1 MDHDPN
7 SLDEDTVW
15 SMFLEFVERS
25 GPPGS
30 VESLMSSFRGHVEK
44 IMPNRDAEEVVAL
57 TRRLMGSRPGVWP
70 MIFDRIYSSDHPVF
84 NTEPNRLLAGTIE
97 ARPPGRALDVAM
109 GQGRNA
115 VFLAEHGWDVTGIDV
130 SEVGIESARL
140 QAKSMGVELKAIRA
154 DFSSYDMGDAT
165 WDLILFT
172 YVPVPITDPDNIHRI
187 ERSLVPGGL
196 IVIESF
202 AWPAPGTARRPVHVH
217 TDELRAG
224 FMDFD
229 ILQFD
234 VTDDLPDWSQDPQPV
249 VRMVAARR

>member
-1 MDHDPN
+1 
-7 SLDEDTVW
+7 
-15 SMFLEFVERS
+15 MFLEFVEGA
-25 GPPGS
+25 GPQGA
-30 VESLMSSFRGHVEK
+30 VASLMASFRAHVEQT
-44 IMPNRDAEEVVAL
+44 MPNRDAEDVVAL

-70 MIFDRIYSSDHPVF
+70 MIFDRIYSSDHPIF

-115 VFLAEHGWDVTGIDV
+115 VFLAEQGWEVTGIDV
-130 SEVGIESARL
+130 SAVGIESARL
-140 QAKSMGVELKAIRA
+140 QAKSKGVELKAINA
-154 DFSSYDMGDAT
+154 EFSSYDLGDAC

-172 YVPVPITDPDNIHRI
+172 YVPVPITDPDNVYRVG
-187 ERSLVPGGL
+187 RSLVPGGL
-196 IVIESF
+196 VVIESF
-202 AWPAPGTARRPVHVH
+202 AWPAPGTARRPVHVD
-217 TDELRAG
+217 TEELRAG
-224 FMDFD
+224 FKDFD